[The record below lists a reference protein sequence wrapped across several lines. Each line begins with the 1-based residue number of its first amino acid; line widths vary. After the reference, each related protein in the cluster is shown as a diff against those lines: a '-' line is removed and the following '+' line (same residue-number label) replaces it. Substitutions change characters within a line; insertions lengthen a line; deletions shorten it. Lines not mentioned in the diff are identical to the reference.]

1 MVATDIGV
9 YILYSGTTTWVNNS
23 FGLPNVIVTDIEFNA
38 ALNKIYISTFGRG
51 IWESSISIITGIK
64 DLSQNMYNY
73 NLYPTVNN
81 GTFNLEFNDN
91 QTEKIIEVIDVMGK
105 IVYTQKTNSDRLKLS
120 LNLSS
125 GIYYIRTHCK
135 NTLGVKK
142 MIVE

>member
-1 MVATDIGV
+1 MVATDIGI
-9 YILYSGTTTWVNNS
+9 YILYSGTTTWINNS

-38 ALNKIYISTFGRG
+38 ALNKVYISTFGRG
-51 IWESSISIITGIK
+51 IWESTISSITGTK
-64 DLSQNMYNY
+64 ELSPTMYNY
-73 NLYPTVNN
+73 SLYPTVNN
-81 GTFNLEFNDN
+81 GTFNLEFNDSQN
-91 QTEKIIEVIDVMGK
+91 EKTIEVIDVMGK
-105 IVYTQKTNSDRLKLS
+105 IICTQKTSTDKLKLS